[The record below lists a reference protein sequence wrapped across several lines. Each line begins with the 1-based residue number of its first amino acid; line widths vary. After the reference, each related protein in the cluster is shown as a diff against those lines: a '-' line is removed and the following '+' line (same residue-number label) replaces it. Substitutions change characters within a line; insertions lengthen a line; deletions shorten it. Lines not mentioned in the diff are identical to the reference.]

1 MKSEKYKQDYV
12 TLKENVITDIFYLLK
27 KANAG
32 NISLNTGLIYNF
44 IDDQSNEVIHE
55 IDYHT
60 RDVVIDGNTYDYRM
74 SINGVPVDSLIAILE
89 AIEFRSYEIFEELNQ

>member
-1 MKSEKYKQDYV
+1 MKSKKYKEDYIA
-12 TLKENVITDIFYLLK
+12 LNESIIKDIFNLLE

-44 IDDQSNEVIHE
+44 IDDQSNEVIRE

-60 RDVVIDGNTYDYRM
+60 RNVVIDGNTYSYHIT
-74 SINGVPVDSLIAILE
+74 INNVPVGILIAILE
-89 AIEFRSYEIFEELNQ
+89 AIELEDYEIFEELNQ

>member
-1 MKSEKYKQDYV
+1 MKSEKYKEDYIA
-12 TLKENVITDIFYLLK
+12 LNESVIEDIFNLLE

-44 IDDQSNEVIHE
+44 IDDQSNEVIRE

-60 RDVVIDGNTYDYRM
+60 RNVVIDGSTYDYRM
-74 SINGVPVDSLIAILE
+74 SINGVPVGTLIAILE
-89 AIEFRSYEIFEELNQ
+89 AIELEDYEIFEELNQ